1 MTCWCSASMV
11 NGPVPGQLGSDL
23 GGGTSVVGW
32 GGACHCYAISFRF
45 LLFVYYISIVF
56 SVLISLDYYY
66 HVSILLYHINI
77 LYYII
82 VLLCYYI
89 VLFSIIALFYY
100 HYYVVLLLYHYYII
114 MLLYCNFISLHGYI
128 MILLFCFIIVLLLLY
143 SVIVLLYYRV
153 VISYY
158 HNVIFIDLVPNHVC
172 LLRRSHIPMS
182 WNYLG

>member
-1 MTCWCSASMV
+1 MV
-11 NGPVPGQLGSDL
+11 QCQVSLVLTWGGNL
-23 GGGTSVVGW
+23 GGGV

-143 SVIVLLYYRV
+143 SVIVFYRV

-158 HNVIFIDLVPNHVC
+158 HIAIFIDLVPNHVFF
-172 LLRRSHIPMS
+172 LRCSHISMS